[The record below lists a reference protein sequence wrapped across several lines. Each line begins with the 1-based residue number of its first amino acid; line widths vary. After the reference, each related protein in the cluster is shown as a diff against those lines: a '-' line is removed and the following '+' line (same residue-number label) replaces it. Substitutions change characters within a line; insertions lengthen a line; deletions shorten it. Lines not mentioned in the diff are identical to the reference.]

1 MELKLFI
8 EEFAYYGK
16 YDGEQL
22 EARYVANVNG
32 SKEEIVDKLIS
43 FTNERPAD
51 SESERR
57 EEISKFID
65 KVIAGDKEASAV
77 INIDATGG
85 DWDEPTDRVTVIS
98 LYDVE
103 GYIYMLTEKM
113 KKDIDSYVEY
123 EKHPIEIS

>member
-16 YDGEQL
+16 YDGEEL
-22 EARYVANVNG
+22 ESRYVANVNG
-32 SKEEIVDKLIS
+32 SKDEIIDKLIT
-43 FTNERPAD
+43 FTDERPAD

-57 EEISKFID
+57 DEISKFIN
-65 KVIAGDKEASAV
+65 KVIAGDKTANAI
-77 INIDATGG
+77 INVDATGG